1 MTSAVPF
8 KKSVTYQAIDI
19 SGRNFQ
25 SHWEGNIQTNGFP
38 LWLKLS
44 YRFNAGK
51 KVNIIQ
57 REKEQIKA
65 VPKKSF

>member
-1 MTSAVPF
+1 
-8 KKSVTYQAIDI
+8 VTYQATNI
-19 SGRNFQ
+19 SGQNFQ
-25 SHWEGNIQTNGFP
+25 SHWEGNIKTNGFP
-38 LWLKLS
+38 VWLKLS